1 MTVVSTPVIIR
12 STLISR
18 SVIILGK
25 KTSIRLEPEM
35 WLALKDVAARER
47 CTVHNLCS
55 IVQLRKNESTAL
67 TSAIRVFLMTY
78 YQAAATER
86 GHKMARHGNF
96 IKYFPQAAPR
106 PVENRES
113 RRKAGSRR
121 GGSME
126 L

>member
-1 MTVVSTPVIIR
+1 MAVVSTPVTIR

-96 IKYFPQAAPR
+96 IKHFPQVAPR

-113 RRKAGSRR
+113 RRKAGA
-121 GGSME
+121 GSN
-126 L
+126 